1 MRWIAI
7 FINKSGTEG
16 LRSQHLQAHLDY
28 FKAQTKITLAG
39 STTPHGADDSNG
51 GVWVIKG
58 VSYEEATKIC
68 EDDPFFI
75 AGLRQSIELFEYGVA
90 PQFEDLV

>member
-7 FINKSGTEG
+7 FTNKPDSND
-16 LRSQHLQAHLDY
+16 LREAHLEAHLEY
-28 FKAQTKITLAG
+28 FRAQTRITLAG
-39 STTPHGADDSNG
+39 STTPHGASHSNG

-58 VSYEEATKIC
+58 VTYEEAVRIC

-75 AGLRQSIELFEYGVA
+75 AGLRESIEIFAYGMA
-90 PQFEDLV
+90 PQFEELV

>member
-7 FINKSGTEG
+7 FTNKPSTDD

-39 STTPHGADDSNG
+39 ATTPQGADVSTG
-51 GVWVIKG
+51 GVWVING
-58 VSYEEATKIC
+58 VTYDEAVKIC
-68 EDDPFFI
+68 EEDPFFV
-75 AGLRQSIELFEYGVA
+75 AGLRQKIEVLEYRVA
-90 PQFEDLV
+90 PKFENLV